1 MAMNIFRKP
10 TFKTKIIRG
19 VFINQD
25 LVVFPRGRMPDN
37 LREAVKF
44 LFGEGATVE
53 LDCTNNYDWIN
64 NHNGIKITG
73 TNYVLDNVETFNAD
87 WICEEVE
94 E

>member
-1 MAMNIFRKP
+1 MTTKIFRNP

-25 LVVFPRGRMPDN
+25 LVVFPQGRIPDN
-37 LREAVKF
+37 LREVIKF
-44 LFGEGATVE
+44 LFGEGVIVKQ
-53 LDCTNNYDWIN
+53 DRIN
-64 NHNGIKITG
+64 EHGCIRITG
-73 TNYVLDNVETFNAD
+73 ASYVLDNVETLNAD

>member
-1 MAMNIFRKP
+1 MTTKIFRNP

-25 LVVFPRGRMPDN
+25 LVVFPQGRMPDN
-37 LREAVKF
+37 LREVIKF
-44 LFGEGATVE
+44 LFGEGVIVKQ
-53 LDCTNNYDWIN
+53 DRIN
-64 NHNGIKITG
+64 EHGCIRITG
-73 TNYVLDNVETFNAD
+73 ASYVLDNVETLNAD

>member
-1 MAMNIFRKP
+1 MPMNIFRNP

-25 LVVFPRGRMPDN
+25 LEVFPQGRMPNN

-44 LFGEGATVE
+44 LFGEGAIVKQ
-53 LDCTNNYDWIN
+53 DRIN
-64 NHNGIKITG
+64 DHGCIRITG
-73 TNYVLDNVETFNAD
+73 ASYVLDNVETLNAD
-87 WICEEVE
+87 FICEEIE